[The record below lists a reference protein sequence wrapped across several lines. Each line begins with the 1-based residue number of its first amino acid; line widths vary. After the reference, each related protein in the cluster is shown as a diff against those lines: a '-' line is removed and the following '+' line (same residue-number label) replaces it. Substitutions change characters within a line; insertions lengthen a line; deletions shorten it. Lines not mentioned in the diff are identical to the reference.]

1 MSEEITKTETMEDFK
16 EELEASFKTTPEWAE
31 LVRKLES
38 KEIFPVTIE
47 SAVKAG
53 VTATVEGI
61 RGFIPASRI
70 GAGYVEDLESV
81 VGQTIDVCVI
91 TAEPAGNRLV
101 LSGREAARAKQAAE
115 RKAKME
121 ALKVGAVV
129 EGTVETIQP
138 YGAFV
143 ALGDGMT
150 GLVHI
155 SQMSLKRVKDPAD
168 VVKVGDTVTA
178 KIVSLEKGKIG
189 LSMKALLAPEE
200 PAEEPAEAFHYKE
213 EGKATTNL
221 GSLFAGLKL

>member
-16 EELEASFKTTPEWAE
+16 EELEESFKTTPEWAE

-53 VTATVEGI
+53 VTTTVEGI
-61 RGFIPASRI
+61 RGFIPASRV
-70 GAGYVEDLESV
+70 GAGYVEDLEAC
-81 VGQTIDVCVI
+81 VGQTIDVMVI
-91 TAEPAGNRLV
+91 TADPAANRLV
-101 LSGREAARAKQAAE
+101 LSGREAARKKQAEE
-115 RKAKME
+115 RKAKMD

-155 SQMSLKRVKDPAD
+155 SQMSLKRVKDPSD

-178 KIVSLEKGKIG
+178 KVVSVEKGKIG
-189 LSMKALLAPEE
+189 LSMKALLAPQEEEE
-200 PAEEPAEAFHYKE
+200 PRETFHYKE
-213 EGKATTNL
+213 EGKATTSL
-221 GSLFAGLKL
+221 GSLFKGLKL